1 MGKMIFS
8 VLETSRDCS
17 IFTLRILS
25 VVQSFISGGWIMGI
39 SAMYEYAAMAMGP
52 RSCGAS
58 FVVRNIAVGPSAPPM
73 MPMEAASGPVK
84 PNSIA
89 RKKATNTPICAAAP
103 RRRLL
108 GFASSGPKS
117 VIAPTPRNMS
127 EG

>member
-1 MGKMIFS
+1 MRGAVEGRSRMTKVATTMGKMIFS
-8 VLETSRDCS
+8 VLETSRVCS

-52 RSCGAS
+52 SSCGAS

-89 RKKATNTPICAAAP
+89 RKKATNTPI
-103 RRRLL
+103 
-108 GFASSGPKS
+108 
-117 VIAPTPRNMS
+117 
-127 EG
+127 